1 VSFETALNCIWLALG
16 ATALAS
22 TTRTAYRHSRQKK
35 SASASLHVIGV
46 ALIVAALFP
55 YISATDDVLR
65 IEQLNS
71 HHSRTD
77 SSHRGPHDN
86 LIRLYQTMD
95 TPLVSDV
102 KHVVLT
108 LFFVSLVAAVI
119 SRRITR
125 SAPFESG
132 RSPPSLAT
140 V

>member
-1 VSFETALNCIWLALG
+1 
-16 ATALAS
+16 
-22 TTRTAYRHSRQKK
+22 
-35 SASASLHVIGV
+35 
-46 ALIVAALFP
+46 
-55 YISATDDVLR
+55 
-65 IEQLNS
+65 
-71 HHSRTD
+71 
-77 SSHRGPHDN
+77 
-86 LIRLYQTMD
+86 MD

>member
-1 VSFETALNCIWLALG
+1 M
-16 ATALAS
+16 
-22 TTRTAYRHSRQKK
+22 
-35 SASASLHVIGV
+35 GV

-71 HHSRTD
+71 HQSGTD

-95 TPLVSDV
+95 TPLVSDI

-119 SRRITR
+119 SRTITR
-125 SAPFESG
+125 NAPFESG